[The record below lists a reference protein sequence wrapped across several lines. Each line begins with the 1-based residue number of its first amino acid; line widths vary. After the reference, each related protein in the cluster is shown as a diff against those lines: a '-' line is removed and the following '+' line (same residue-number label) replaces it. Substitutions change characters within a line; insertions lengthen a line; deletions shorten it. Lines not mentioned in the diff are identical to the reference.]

1 MRKPKFKVGDKARII
16 KWLDMP
22 QELQDSYSIN
32 IMRIGEIGIIKRV
45 LEEEYD
51 NTICYDV
58 LFNGNIYPV
67 FLLEQELESI
77 IKVGEQLTFSFMK
90 GV

>member
-1 MRKPKFKVGDKARII
+1 MKPKFKVGDRTHVI

-32 IMRIGEIGIIKRV
+32 IIRIGEIGIIKRV

-58 LFNGNIYPV
+58 LFNGDIFPV
-67 FLLEQELESI
+67 FLFEQELEPV
-77 IKVGEQLTFSFMK
+77 IKVGEQLTFNFMK